1 MPSLKFTRVASVPGN
16 LEAETLYI
24 VGGQDNRLSLIATGI
39 DAGIVFD
46 MENVRQEDIIAAI
59 TTATL
64 TGVIFTDTEQVSA
77 IDTFIT
83 AFGKLQAQVNTKAP
97 LESPAL
103 TGTPTAPTAEPGDS
117 TEVLANTA
125 FVSGEIERRA
135 VLHSDVGTNPNQVP
149 VNQFLGKMAFM
160 DVPGISA
167 PFRNAPE
174 TNPGEIYRLWISDTE
189 TRLMFHGYDGV
200 VRRLTTET
208 WTV

>member
-1 MPSLKFTRVASVPGN
+1 MASLKFMRVVSVPDN

-24 VGGQDNRLSLIATGI
+24 VGGQDNRLSLVATGI
-39 DAGIVFD
+39 DANVVFD
-46 MENVRQEDIIAAI
+46 MENVRQEDIVAAI

-77 IDTFIT
+77 IDTFVA

-97 LESPAL
+97 LDSPVF
-103 TGTPTAPTAEPGDS
+103 TGTPTAPTAEPGDN

-125 FVSGEIERRA
+125 FVANEIERRA
-135 VLHSDVGTNPNQVP
+135 ILHSDIGTNPNQVP
-149 VNQFLGKMAFM
+149 ANQFLGKLAFM
-160 DVPGISA
+160 DVAGISA
-167 PFRNAPE
+167 PFRNTPE

-200 VRRLTTET
+200 VRHLTTET